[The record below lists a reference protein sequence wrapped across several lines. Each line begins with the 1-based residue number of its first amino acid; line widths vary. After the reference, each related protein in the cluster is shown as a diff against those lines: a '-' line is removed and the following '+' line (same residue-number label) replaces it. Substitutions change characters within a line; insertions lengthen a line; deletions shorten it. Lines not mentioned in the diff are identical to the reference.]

1 MSIFKDKVAL
11 ITGSTG
17 EGMGRS
23 IAFTFARERAKVILN
38 YGTGHPNNVSASE
51 KVLTEVRSLGGKG
64 YAFKSD
70 TRDANEVAEMVAGV
84 IRLYGQLDFLI
95 VNSGGGWDAMDITE
109 LENER
114 WRSNLEAEIDGLY
127 HCVKYAL
134 PPMRKAGFGRIV
146 ALGMAGVEWF
156 SGPPYDYM
164 VGKSA
169 RNAFIRSL
177 ARSELR
183 HGITCNVV
191 APGHTPRVTM
201 KQAVEA
207 AKHGTQWRRRA
218 TVHPQDAAEV
228 VKFLCSDAGS
238 FVTGSIIELTG
249 VAP

>member
-1 MSIFKDKVAL
+1 MNMFKDKVAL

-23 IAFTFARERAKVILN
+23 IAFSLARERAKVILN

-51 KVLTEVRSLGGKG
+51 KVLAEMRSMGGKG
-64 YAFKSD
+64 YAFKAD
-70 TRDANEVAEMVAGV
+70 TRNADEVAEMISGA
-84 IRLYGQLDFLI
+84 ITLYGRLDFLI
-95 VNSGGGWDAMDITE
+95 VNSGGGWDALDITE
-109 LENER
+109 LDATR

-146 ALGMAGVEWF
+146 ALGMAGAESF
-156 SGPPYDYM
+156 FGPPYDYM

-177 ARSELR
+177 ARSELQ

-191 APGHTPRVTM
+191 APGHTPRITM

-207 AKHGTQWRRRA
+207 AKHGAQWKRRTTA
-218 TVHPQDAAEV
+218 HPQDAAEV
-228 VKFLCSDAGS
+228 VKFLCSDAGA
-238 FVTGSIIELTG
+238 FVTGSIIELAG
-249 VAP
+249 ISP